1 MPAVPDRFSVVD
13 NEVKIAAAYNQAGYR
28 YGKYADGSGDKLFCF
43 EGRHAY
49 ADRKTWELIDGKL
62 LALRAGGLH
71 RLRVLDLGC
80 GPGTW
85 LRRVVV
91 RAKQMG
97 FTEIEAQGLDIA
109 DAQLHR
115 ARALS
120 RNVAEMEG
128 VTLSFRHAD
137 LRGKLPCLQ
146 SDLCLCLY
154 SVLNHLPAGEL
165 PDALRRIADITTGF
179 FVATVR
185 TIGSTPTVYV
195 DDVSTALRFYQDN
208 QIDRLDVEFTNGH
221 RTSFQ
226 SHLFSRAELLK
237 LAGTA
242 FEVEEVLG
250 LDLFHL
256 RFAADAR
263 WNPPSATPLAR
274 LSQELARL
282 EERYCRDPGF
292 IDHAAHLLLVARGRK
307 EARKCTGF

>member
-109 DAQLHR
+109 DAQL
-115 ARALS
+115 
-120 RNVAEMEG
+120 
-128 VTLSFRHAD
+128 
-137 LRGKLPCLQ
+137 
-146 SDLCLCLY
+146 
-154 SVLNHLPAGEL
+154 
-165 PDALRRIADITTGF
+165 
-179 FVATVR
+179 
-185 TIGSTPTVYV
+185 
-195 DDVSTALRFYQDN
+195 
-208 QIDRLDVEFTNGH
+208 
-221 RTSFQ
+221 
-226 SHLFSRAELLK
+226 
-237 LAGTA
+237 
-242 FEVEEVLG
+242 
-250 LDLFHL
+250 
-256 RFAADAR
+256 
-263 WNPPSATPLAR
+263 
-274 LSQELARL
+274 
-282 EERYCRDPGF
+282 
-292 IDHAAHLLLVARGRK
+292 
-307 EARKCTGF
+307 